1 MSSHGKVSVAS
12 SGDDVESLQSVSM
25 GSTGRLASRR
35 VGAFPSNKS
44 PASSKKPNKV
54 MLSSSAPK
62 RSFDSALRQMVLMF
76 CTSVFLDGDGFYII

>member
-12 SGDDVESLQSVSM
+12 SGDDDVESLQSVSM
-25 GSTGRLASRR
+25 GSTGRLTSRR

-76 CTSVFLDGDGFYII
+76 CTSVSFGR